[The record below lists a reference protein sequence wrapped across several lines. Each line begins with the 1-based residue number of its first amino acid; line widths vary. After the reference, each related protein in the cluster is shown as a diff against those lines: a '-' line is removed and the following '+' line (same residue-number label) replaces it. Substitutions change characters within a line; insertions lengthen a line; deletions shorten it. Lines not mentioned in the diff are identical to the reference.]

1 MDELLDKVW
10 LDNTL
15 RSYLIAV
22 IIILVVIIVKKF
34 IAQYIAGLI
43 FHFVKAAWKDVDKK
57 SFISLVARPLG
68 TFLAILVSI
77 IALHKLRFPS
87 VLDADIYRI
96 TVKEV
101 VHIIASLVLIVSFV
115 RLLLRM
121 IDFIAI
127 ILHIKAER
135 THDLDDNQLIVF
147 FKDFFK
153 VLLCIVGLLMILK
166 FTFGYKI
173 SNLLTGLSLV
183 GAAIALAL
191 RESLENLI
199 ASFIIFFDKPFSM
212 GDTVKVHSF
221 SGVVEKI
228 GLRSTRI
235 RTDQKTFITV
245 PNKQMVDSILDNHS
259 MRTQRK
265 GELRLEVGLST
276 PSGSL
281 EQLIDGIKKI
291 TSRQE
296 IENSTV
302 LLLDISS
309 SAFIILIEYFTA
321 PVSQSEF
328 NEVKEQLNFEIL
340 KLLELLDVR
349 IAGSSTDVRIT
360 NQTQMKKR
368 VAAVLDV
375 GL

>member
-15 RSYLIAV
+15 RSYLIAA
-22 IIILVVIIVKKF
+22 IIILVVIIIKKY

-43 FHFVKAAWKDVDKK
+43 FYFVKAIWKDVDKK
-57 SFISLVARPLG
+57 SFISLVAKPLG
-68 TFLAILVSI
+68 FFLALFVSI
-77 IALHKLRFPS
+77 ITLYKLRFPA
-87 VLDADIYRI
+87 VLDVDIYRI
-96 TVKEV
+96 TLKEIFHV
-101 VHIIASLVLIVSFV
+101 IASLVLIVSFI
-115 RLLLRM
+115 RLLLRI

-127 ILHIKAER
+127 ILHIKADR
-135 THDLDDNQLIVF
+135 THHLDDNQLIVF

-173 SNLLTGLSLV
+173 SNLLTGLSIV
-183 GAAIALAL
+183 GAAIALSL

-212 GDTVKVHSF
+212 GDTVKVHNY

-265 GELRLEVGLST
+265 GELRLEVRLST
-276 PSGSL
+276 ASATL
-281 EQLIDGIKKI
+281 EQLIDGIRKI
-291 TSRQE
+291 TNRRE

-302 LLLDISS
+302 LLQDISS
-309 SAFIILIEYFTA
+309 SAFVILIEYFTGPITQA
-321 PVSQSEF
+321 EF
-328 NEVKEQLNFEIL
+328 NPVKEQLNFEIL
-340 KLLELLDVR
+340 KLMELLDVQL
-349 IAGSSTDVRIT
+349 AGSSTDVRIT
-360 NQTQMKKR
+360 NQTQMKN
-368 VAAVLDV
+368 VTLQS
-375 GL
+375 